1 MMAHIEYAREWLGT
15 PFHIK
20 GALKGVGVDCC
31 HVVFDSLARA
41 GVIKPIVMP
50 CYKLDGIS
58 DPGQLVYPMLLN
70 SVIAPYALPV
80 VEDIQAGDLLI
91 YRFDNRVRHIA
102 IATTPDRHLH
112 TSVRFGVME
121 NQITD
126 GFKQKL
132 FKIHRVVC
140 HG

>member
-1 MMAHIEYAREWLGT
+1 MIKHIEYAREWLGT

-41 GVIKPIVMP
+41 GVISPIAMP

-58 DPGQLVYPMLLN
+58 DPGREVYPLLLN
-70 SVIAPYALPV
+70 SVIYPYELQV
-80 VEDIQAGDLLI
+80 VSDIQAGDLLI
-91 YRFDNRVRHIA
+91 YMFEHRVRHIA
-102 IATTPDRHLH
+102 IATTTERQLH
-112 TSVRFGVME
+112 TSIRFGVQE

-126 GFKQKL
+126 GFKNSL
-132 FKIHRVVC
+132 FKIHRIVKN
-140 HG
+140 G